1 MYEGLNKG
9 KFWAAAQVYWSTS
22 WAYMASSGSSQDG
35 QTVFLVY
42 QMETKRVIQGV
53 AVLTTSNL

>member
-1 MYEGLNKG
+1 MKEKSGLLRRLIG
-9 KFWAAAQVYWSTS
+9 ALP
-22 WAYMASSGSSQDG
+22 SSGSSQDG

-42 QMETKRVIQGV
+42 QMETKRIIQGV